1 MSGIFHYDGR
11 DANGH
16 SISGDLTVNTV
27 DDVISYLQKRNIIP
41 INIQVVKKRMINL
54 RDLSLITIGKKEV
67 PLHDIMNF
75 CRQLA
80 ALNGAGV
87 PLIKAIKQ
95 LTQSASSP
103 VLINILATVADDIA
117 AGFNLANSLKKHP
130 NAFPPLVSNTIE
142 VGENTGHLN
151 EVLLQLSTYLE
162 TTIINRRNLVSAV
175 RYPLLVVGT
184 IVAAMII
191 VDFFVMPK
199 FAALFAHFHTQLP
212 LPTRIIMASS
222 TFMVNHWIVLIV
234 VAFCIII
241 GTRQLLKI
249 QKVIYFWDKE
259 KLFLPV
265 IGNIQRRILLSQFAW
280 TFSLVLRSGLP
291 IIKGLVLASNST
303 GNFYFSK
310 QLLVMSGAIQ
320 HGETFSQAAIKS
332 NLFTPMVVQM
342 IEVGEESGKLDE
354 LIGDIAKYYDE
365 EVSYDMKRLNE
376 SIEPILLGVIGSMV
390 LVLALAVY
398 LPMWDLIEVIKK

>member
-1 MSGIFHYDGR
+1 M
-11 DANGH
+11 
-16 SISGDLTVNTV
+16 ISLH
-27 DDVISYLQKRNIIP
+27 
-41 INIQVVKKRMINL
+41 
-54 RDLSLITIGKKEV
+54 DLSLITIGKSEV

-95 LTQSASSP
+95 LTQSTSSP
-103 VLINILATVADDIA
+103 IFKNILATVADDIA

-175 RYPLLVVGT
+175 RYPLFVIGA

-212 LPTRIIMASS
+212 FPTRILMASS
-222 TFMVNHWIVLIV
+222 TFMINHWGILAVVVCCAVIGVQQLI
-234 VAFCIII
+234 
-241 GTRQLLKI
+241 KI
-249 QKVIYFWDKE
+249 PEINYFWDKK
-259 KLFLPV
+259 KLSLPV
-265 IGNIQRRILLSQFAW
+265 IGGIQRRILLSQFAW

-303 GNFYFSK
+303 GNFYFGK

-320 HGETFSQAAIKS
+320 HGETFSQAAVKS

-354 LIGDIAKYYDE
+354 LIGNIAKYYDD
-365 EVSYDMKRLNE
+365 EVSYDMRRLNE
-376 SIEPILLGVIGSMV
+376 SIEPILLGIIGSMV

>member
-1 MSGIFHYDGR
+1 MSEIFHYDGR
-11 DANGH
+11 DSSGQ
-16 SISGDLTVNTV
+16 SVSGDLTVSTV
-27 DDVISYLQKRNIIP
+27 ADVISYLQKRNIVP
-41 INIQVVKKRMINL
+41 INIKVAKKRMISL
-54 RDLSLITIGKKEV
+54 RDLSLITIGKSEV

-95 LTQSASSP
+95 LTQSTSSP
-103 VLINILATVADDIA
+103 VLKNILATVADDIA

-175 RYPLLVVGT
+175 RYPLFVMGA

-212 LPTRIIMASS
+212 LPTRILMASS
-222 TFMVNHWIVLIV
+222 TFMINHWGVLAV
-234 VAFCIII
+234 VVCCVAI
-241 GTRQLLKI
+241 GARQLLKI
-249 QKVIYFWDKE
+249 PEINYFWDKK
-259 KLFLPV
+259 KLSLPV
-265 IGNIQRRILLSQFAW
+265 IGGIQRRILLSQFAW

-303 GNFYFSK
+303 GNFYFGK
-310 QLLVMSGAIQ
+310 QLLIMSGAIQ
-320 HGETFSQAAIKS
+320 HGETFSQAAVKS
-332 NLFTPMVVQM
+332 NLFTSMVIQM

-354 LIGDIAKYYDE
+354 LIGNIAKYYDD
-365 EVSYDMKRLNE
+365 EVSYDMRRLNE
-376 SIEPILLGVIGSMV
+376 SIEPILLGVIGGMV
-390 LVLALAVY
+390 SVLALAVY

>member
-1 MSGIFHYDGR
+1 M
-11 DANGH
+11 
-16 SISGDLTVNTV
+16 
-27 DDVISYLQKRNIIP
+27 
-41 INIQVVKKRMINL
+41 
-54 RDLSLITIGKKEV
+54 RDLSRITIGKSEV

-95 LTQSASSP
+95 LTQSASSS
-103 VLINILATVADDIA
+103 VLKNILATVADDIA

-175 RYPLLVVGT
+175 RYPLFVIGA

-222 TFMVNHWIVLIV
+222 TFMVNHWGILA
-234 VAFCIII
+234 VAVCCAAI

-249 QKVIYFWDKE
+249 PRVNYHWDKK
-259 KLFLPV
+259 KLSLPV
-265 IGNIQRRILLSQFAW
+265 IGGIQRRILLSQFAW

-310 QLLVMSGAIQ
+310 QLLIMSGAIQ
-320 HGETFSQAAIKS
+320 HGETFSQAAVKS

-354 LIGDIAKYYDE
+354 LIGDIAKYYDD
-365 EVSYDMKRLNE
+365 EVSYDMRRLNE
-376 SIEPILLGVIGSMV
+376 SIEPILLGIIGSMV

>member
-1 MSGIFHYDGR
+1 MSEIFHYDGR
-11 DANGH
+11 DSSGQ
-16 SISGDLTVNTV
+16 SVSGDLTVSTV
-27 DDVISYLQKRNIIP
+27 ADVISYLQKRNIVP
-41 INIQVVKKRMINL
+41 INIKVAKKRMISL
-54 RDLSLITIGKKEV
+54 RDLSLITIGKSEV

-95 LTQSASSP
+95 LTQSTSSP
-103 VLINILATVADDIA
+103 VLKNILATVADDIA

-151 EVLLQLSTYLE
+151 EVLLQLSAYLE

-175 RYPLLVVGT
+175 RYPLFVMGA

-212 LPTRIIMASS
+212 LPTRILMASS
-222 TFMVNHWIVLIV
+222 TFMINHWGVLAV
-234 VAFCIII
+234 VVCCVAI
-241 GTRQLLKI
+241 GARQLLKI
-249 QKVIYFWDKE
+249 PEINYFWDKK
-259 KLFLPV
+259 KLSLPV
-265 IGNIQRRILLSQFAW
+265 IGGIQRRILLSQFAW

-303 GNFYFSK
+303 GNFYFGK
-310 QLLVMSGAIQ
+310 QLLIMSGAIQ
-320 HGETFSQAAIKS
+320 HGETFSQAAVKS
-332 NLFTPMVVQM
+332 NLFTSMVIQM

-354 LIGDIAKYYDE
+354 LIGNIAKYYDD
-365 EVSYDMKRLNE
+365 EVSYDMRRLNE
-376 SIEPILLGVIGSMV
+376 SIEPILLGVIGGMV
-390 LVLALAVY
+390 SVLALAVY

>member
-1 MSGIFHYDGR
+1 MSEIFHYDGR
-11 DANGH
+11 DSSGH

-27 DDVISYLQKRNIIP
+27 DDVVSYLRKHNIVP
-41 INIQVVKKRMINL
+41 VNIQIVKKRTISL
-54 RDLSLITIGKKEV
+54 RDLASISIGKKEV

-103 VLINILATVADDIA
+103 VLKNILATVADDIA

-175 RYPLLVVGT
+175 RYPLFVIGAV
-184 IVAAMII
+184 VAAMII

-199 FAALFAHFHTQLP
+199 FGALFSHFHTQLP
-212 LPTRIIMASS
+212 LPTRIIMATS
-222 TFMVNHWIVLIV
+222 TFMVNHWMVLVVAVFCIV
-234 VAFCIII
+234 VGA
-241 GTRQLLKI
+241 RQLLKM
-249 QKVIYFWDKE
+249 QKVIYYWDKK
-259 KLFLPV
+259 KLSLPV
-265 IGNIQRRILLSQFAW
+265 IGGIQRRILLSQFAW

-310 QLLVMSGAIQ
+310 QLLIMSGAIE
-320 HGETFSQAAIKS
+320 HGGTFSQAAVKS
-332 NLFTPMVVQM
+332 LLFTPMVVQM

-354 LIGDIAKYYDE
+354 LIGDIAKYYDA

-376 SIEPILLGVIGSMV
+376 SIEPILLGIIGSMV
-390 LVLALAVY
+390 LMLALAVY